1 MLIDLL
7 RSLQLSR
14 KKREGGLYWPGP
26 QQLPVHTLQ
35 ITMEIYISDWIN
47 KFQNKTG
54 LDAKANLELYKSKRV
69 CSARNHSPVRL
80 SNQRIVPSPDYAVV
94 IGLDQTLPL

>member
-1 MLIDLL
+1 MLIELL

-26 QQLPVHTLQ
+26 QQLPVPTPQ
-35 ITMEIYISDWIN
+35 ITMEIYISDWIH

-69 CSARNHSPVRL
+69 CSVVQQPVQYGRDAAHI
-80 SNQRIVPSPDYAVV
+80 SWAA
-94 IGLDQTLPL
+94 

>member
-1 MLIDLL
+1 MPTDLL

-26 QQLPVHTLQ
+26 QQLPIYTPQ
-35 ITMEIYISDWIN
+35 ITMEIYISDWKH

-69 CSARNHSPVRL
+69 CSVCGGGVLEKKIMGETFWRRE
-80 SNQRIVPSPDYAVV
+80 
-94 IGLDQTLPL
+94 

>member
-1 MLIDLL
+1 MNIVKSGDTRGEGGDREMMIELL
-7 RSLQLSR
+7 RSSQLSR

-26 QQLPVHTLQ
+26 QQLPAHTSQ
-35 ITMEIYISDWIN
+35 ITMEIYISDWIH

-69 CSARNHSPVRL
+69 CS
-80 SNQRIVPSPDYAVV
+80 VV
-94 IGLDQTLPL
+94 LKSTQA

>member
-1 MLIDLL
+1 MLIELL

-26 QQLPVHTLQ
+26 QQLPVHTPQ
-35 ITMEIYISDWIN
+35 ITMEIYISDWIH

-54 LDAKANLELYKSKRV
+54 LDAKANSELYESKRV
-69 CSARNHSPVRL
+69 CSAEEYLKSFVTKFRNKEVWYR
-80 SNQRIVPSPDYAVV
+80 
-94 IGLDQTLPL
+94 

>member
-1 MLIDLL
+1 MLIELL

-35 ITMEIYISDWIN
+35 ITMEIYISDWKH

-54 LDAKANLELYKSKRV
+54 LEAKANLELYKSKRV
-69 CSARNHSPVRL
+69 CSVGKKSLCQLPTKLSKIWLASIPDPGSSP
-80 SNQRIVPSPDYAVV
+80 
-94 IGLDQTLPL
+94 G